1 MAVRRRNFNAPKKAT
16 GACSVWFGGC
26 VGTGSLQECRRICGA
41 KQAVKAQTFR
51 GQAGTR
57 RGGQAPNRVTGA
69 PTTFLRR
76 EKDRT
81 GQPVTWKNAGGT
93 ILGLTTQQALLTV
106 GVGVAAYLII
116 KKIK

>member
-1 MAVRRRNFNAPKKAT
+1 
-16 GACSVWFGGC
+16 
-26 VGTGSLQECRRICGA
+26 
-41 KQAVKAQTFR
+41 
-51 GQAGTR
+51 
-57 RGGQAPNRVTGA
+57 
-69 PTTFLRR
+69 LRR